1 MATSSGKPVV
11 VFDLDGTLV
20 DVAARDYAVYRDV
33 LIEDGWTPLPFSL
46 YWPLRRERTPLPN
59 VLACTVP
66 DATAYLAGFVERR
79 AARYESPCYLELDTV
94 LPDVTTTLARLRE
107 RYACVLITSRRDAA
121 ATRQQLDALELSSCF
136 QSVHVADGNKAVP
149 LRTLARVVLIV
160 GDTEHDICL
169 ARDHGYPSFAV
180 STGMRSRQFLA
191 VGNPTYLADGLDE
204 LAAVLQRHVH

>member
-1 MATSSGKPVV
+1 MATSSDRPVI

-33 LIEDGWTPLPFSL
+33 LVEDGWTPLPCSE
-46 YWPLRRERTPLPN
+46 YWPLRRERTPLPD

-66 DATAYLAGFVERR
+66 DATAYLAGFVVRR
-79 AARYESPCYLELDTV
+79 AARYESPRYLDLDTV
-94 LPDVTTTLARLRE
+94 LPEVATTLAGLAE
-107 RYACVLITSRRDAA
+107 RYACVLITARRDAGS
-121 ATRQQLDALELSSCF
+121 TRSQLDALDLARYF
-136 QSVHVADGNKAVP
+136 QAVHVADGNKAVP
-149 LRTLARVVLIV
+149 LRTLHRVALVV

-191 VGNPTYLADGLDE
+191 AGRPTYLADGLGD
-204 LAAVLQRHVH
+204 LAAVLQHQLS